1 MKYIV
6 PIILSLGCITTVYA
20 QSSNEMLKK
29 GNDLYKKGD
38 YAAAGSNYQKA
49 LTKDPKNDNAKF
61 NLANAQLRQNQ
72 TAEAEK
78 NYDEVANETS
88 DKKLRANALY
98 NKGLTLVKEKKLND
112 AIDAFKQSLRLQP
125 DDEATR
131 ENLQKAMNDL
141 KKQNQSQQQNQ
152 NKQQPQSTKPKP
164 QPNNGS
170 KMNQQQ
176 ADQLLNKLREN
187 EKQLQKQNQQ
197 QKKSSPN
204 GKDW

>member
-1 MKYIV
+1 MV
-6 PIILSLGCITTVYA
+6 
-20 QSSNEMLKK
+20 KK
-29 GNDLYKKGD
+29 GNDMYKKGD
-38 YAAAGSNYQKA
+38 YAGAGSNYQEA
-49 LTKDPKNDNAKF
+49 LKKDPKNDNAKF

-78 NYDEVANETS
+78 NYDEVATETN

-98 NKGLTLVKEKKLND
+98 NKGLALVKEKKLNE

-125 DDEATR
+125 EDEATR

-141 KKQNQSQQQNQ
+141 KKQNQSQQQQQ

-164 QPNNGS
+164 QPNSGT

-176 ADQLLNKLREN
+176 ADQLLDKLREN
-187 EKQLQKQNQQ
+187 EKKLQKQNQQ
-197 QKKSSPN
+197 QKKTPPN